1 MHQCVVHFVG
11 RVGVGNGI
19 TVRADHRARVQP
31 RIHLHN
37 AHARFLIARFNGA
50 LNRRGTPPA
59 RQQRGMDIQ
68 AAVARRVQNLL
79 RQNQPVGRHHH
90 HIGIYRTQQR
100 QSLIVAAQL
109 GRLGNGQPQIQRR
122 LFHGRCLLLHAA
134 AFRAVG
140 LGEDERDVKSGSG
153 NGTQGGGG
161 KIGRSGKDDFHRY
174 RLSEGLDKV
183 QAAFCV
189 SGKQKAACTFSAQR
203 VTGFRAGV
211 FSISI

>member
-68 AAVARRVQNLL
+68 AAVARRVQHLL

-90 HIGIYRTQQR
+90 HIRIYRTQQR

-109 GRLGNGQPQIQRR
+109 GGLGNGQPQIQRR
-122 LFHGRCLLLHAA
+122 LFYRRCLLLHAA
-134 AFRAVG
+134 AFWAVG
-140 LGEDERDVKSGSG
+140 LGEDERDVKSGGG
-153 NGTQGGGG
+153 NGAQGGGG

-189 SGKQKAACTFSAQR
+189 SGKQKAACIFSAQR
-203 VTGFRAGV
+203 VTRFRAGV